1 MKPPPLSSVV
11 LSRTSQDVRLCQAC
25 DQCADLHAEGMDLT
39 FGEILRL
46 AARDD
51 ERSITCDSLWRC
63 EPLLEEAGR
72 CPAGIDIPAVIRTLR
87 QEALRRGYRP
97 LTATP
102 DWIL

>member
-1 MKPPPLSSVV
+1 MC
-11 LSRTSQDVRLCQAC
+11 R
-25 DQCADLHAEGMDLT
+25 DQLVAGMDLT

-46 AARDD
+46 AAVND
-51 ERSITCDSLWRC
+51 ERSILCDSLWTS
-63 EPLLEEAGR
+63 EPLLGKTGR
-72 CPAGIDIPAVIRTLR
+72 CPAGIDVPVVIRALR